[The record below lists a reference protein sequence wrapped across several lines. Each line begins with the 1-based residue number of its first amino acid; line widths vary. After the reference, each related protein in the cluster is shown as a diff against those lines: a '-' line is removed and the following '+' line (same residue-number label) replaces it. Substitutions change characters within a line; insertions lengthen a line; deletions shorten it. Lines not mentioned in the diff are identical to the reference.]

1 MAEMEEFEDAFEGL
15 YGLAYRIAFRLL
27 GRRGDAEDVAAE
39 ALARAY
45 VRWSRVG
52 AYPEAWVSRVSTNLA
67 LDLWRK
73 ERRPRGA
80 PPTTTAIDGAAAD
93 RIDLHRALAALS
105 KRQREVVALRYLADL
120 PEETVAAA
128 LGCSTGTVKQ
138 HASRG
143 LAALK
148 QSPAVVAE
156 EV

>member
-1 MAEMEEFEDAFEGL
+1 MGDFEDAFEGL
-15 YGLAYRIAFRLL
+15 YRLAYRVAFRLI
-27 GRRGDAEDVAAE
+27 GHRGEAEDVAAE

-67 LDLWRK
+67 LDAWRK
-73 ERRPRGA
+73 ERRRSHTFA
-80 PPTTTAIDGAAAD
+80 VPPVIDAATAE
-93 RIDLHRALAALS
+93 RIDVHRALASLS
-105 KRQREVVALRYLADL
+105 KRQREVVALRYIADL

-128 LGCSTGTVKQ
+128 LGCSAGTVKQ

-148 QSPAVVAE
+148 QSPAVAQE
-156 EV
+156 A

>member
-1 MAEMEEFEDAFEGL
+1 MGEFEDAFEGL
-15 YGLAYRIAFRLL
+15 YGLGYRVAFRLL

-45 VRWSRVG
+45 VRWSRIG

-67 LDLWRK
+67 FDVWHK
-73 ERRPRGA
+73 EHRARRA
-80 PPTTTAIDGAAAD
+80 PTTTTTIDGPTAD
-93 RIDLHRALAALS
+93 RVDLHRALTALS

-148 QSPAVVAE
+148 RSTSVVAE

>member
-1 MAEMEEFEDAFEGL
+1 MGEFEDAFEGL
-15 YGLAYRIAFRLL
+15 YGLAYRVAFRLL
-27 GRRGDAEDVAAE
+27 GRRGEAEDVAAE

-45 VRWSRVG
+45 TRWSRIG
-52 AYPEAWVSRVSTNLA
+52 AYPAAWVSRVSTNLA
-67 LDLWRK
+67 LDVWRREQRRRGTPPVATVIESSAA
-73 ERRPRGA
+73 ERV
-80 PPTTTAIDGAAAD
+80 
-93 RIDLHRALAALS
+93 DLHRALASLS

-120 PEETVAAA
+120 PEDTVAAA

-148 QSPAVVAE
+148 HSPAVAAQ

>member
-1 MAEMEEFEDAFEGL
+1 MEDFEDAFEAL
-15 YGLAYRIAFRLL
+15 YRLAYRVAFRLL
-27 GRRGDAEDVAAE
+27 GRRSEAEDVAAE

-45 VRWSRVG
+45 VRWSRIG

-67 LDLWRK
+67 LDAWRRQ
-73 ERRPRGA
+73 RRQH
-80 PPTTTAIDGAAAD
+80 GAAPDSMVIDVSAAE

-105 KRQREVVALRYLADL
+105 KRQREVVALRYIADL
-120 PEETVAAA
+120 PEGTVAAA

-148 QSPAVVAE
+148 HSPAVAAQ

>member
-1 MAEMEEFEDAFEGL
+1 MGDFEDAFEDL
-15 YGLAYRIAFRLL
+15 YGLAYRVAFRVL

-45 VRWSRVG
+45 TRWSRVCG
-52 AYPEAWVSRVSTNLA
+52 YPEAWVARVSTNLA
-67 LDLWRK
+67 LDVWRK
-73 ERRPRGA
+73 ERRRRGT
-80 PPTTTAIDGAAAD
+80 PSSSTVIDLTTAE
-93 RIDLHRALAALS
+93 RLDLSRALASLS

-120 PEETVAAA
+120 PEDTVAAA
-128 LGCSTGTVKQ
+128 LGCSAGTVKQ

-148 QSPAVVAE
+148 QSPAVIAQ

>member
-1 MAEMEEFEDAFEGL
+1 VGDFEDAFEGL
-15 YGLAYRIAFRLL
+15 YALAYRVAFRLL

-45 VRWSRVG
+45 VRWSRIG
-52 AYPEAWVSRVSTNLA
+52 AFPEAWVSRVSTNLA
-67 LDLWRK
+67 LDTWRK
-73 ERRPRGA
+73 ARRRQGTPA
-80 PPTTTAIDGAAAD
+80 PTTIIDTFAAD
-93 RIDLHRALAALS
+93 RIDLHRALASLS
-105 KRQREVVALRYLADL
+105 KRQREVVALRYIADL
-120 PEETVAAA
+120 PEDTVAAA

-148 QSPAVVAE
+148 QSPAIVAQ